1 MQETITQSELENG
14 MTNGSF
20 EQEKGALGHF
30 ALKHKKE
37 MQSWQD
43 KFCEMAG
50 VYALC
55 LDANGNPLSSFS
67 GNPHEIEIIKKYVT
81 EIRMHNIFTRVS
93 ESELEDQA
101 VEITE
106 VPNLR
111 LAAVALK
118 DGKTTSAVWIV
129 CGIITDAEYEKE
141 FYHVPPL
148 DSFVYQI
155 TEKKFYKT
163 LDLLRKTLSI
173 ILSIEASRSKAIA
186 ISEES
191 RQQKLE
197 MTTSFHRAE
206 TMTEIVSLLDSDEAI
221 ENIMVEI
228 LSKLCTYLQISNG
241 FTCRIHN
248 NTLMDIVV
256 QWTLPG
262 TSKMFL
268 DTTDQDVC
276 WFLGAEKAIVVSSD
290 TQMNAGER
298 EQLDI
303 LGIKALVAMPIVIN
317 GAPTFYV
324 CLTENRE
331 NRIWSIDDIKFVNDA
346 MRILQS
352 IITKRIQTNSLAS
365 SFASLEAVL
374 DNVGSSIYVRDIGT
388 GVLLFANRSFKK
400 NFSKELQENKLID
413 LFESNIPSRSH
424 SGNYEISHKARGK
437 WYDVYYTRI
446 KWVDGRPVSLCAI
459 YDITEKK
466 LYQKRIEQQA
476 YTDFLTGLYNRM
488 CCEKDLAKYVDDAR
502 NTGRTGALMYLDL
515 DDFKHINDSLGHQ
528 YGDVLLQD
536 ISKAM
541 SRIEGI
547 GNSCYRMGGDE
558 FVIVIPPES
567 YHRYDKIVEEIK
579 NAFATPWY
587 LKDSEYYCTM
597 SMGVVKFPENGDSVS
612 ELIRKSDVAM
622 YEAKK
627 SGKNRI
633 AEYSDNIDASSIHRL
648 DLEKNMYDA
657 ISRSCEEFE
666 VYFQPIILQDVKSK
680 KTGKGSKKK
689 LRHVGAEA
697 LVRWNSGNLG
707 FLSPDEFV
715 PLAEYLGLI
724 TPIGNHVLKK
734 ACECCRQWN
743 ESGTGEFVV
752 GVNLSIVQIMQTDI
766 VDVIKKNIEEN
777 NLKPEWLVLELT
789 ERLAINDL
797 ARTKQT
803 LLDIK
808 ALGVRLALDDFGTGY
823 TALSSIRALPFDI
836 IKIDKDF
843 VKDIEDS
850 DFSKAFV
857 RTMVQL
863 GKTIGADV
871 CVEGI
876 ETQEQLSAVD
886 GMEVKFIQGYY
897 YDKPIRRAAFEEKYV
912 YNNQM

>member
-1 MQETITQSELENG
+1 MQDIITSVELENTTS
-14 MTNGSF
+14 MSSF
-20 EQEKGALGHF
+20 NEEKGALGSF
-30 ALKHKKE
+30 ALKNAKE
-37 MQSWQD
+37 VQSWQD
-43 KFCEMAG
+43 MFCEMAG

-55 LDANGNPLSSFS
+55 LDANGDRLSEFS
-67 GNPHEIEIIKKYVT
+67 GSPNEIEIIKNYVT
-81 EIRMHNIFTRVS
+81 EIRIHNIFKRVQN
-93 ESELEDQA
+93 SELEDQA

-111 LAAVALK
+111 LAAVAVK
-118 DGKTTSAVWIV
+118 QGKNTAAVWIV
-129 CGIITDAEYEKE
+129 CGVFTDISYEKE
-141 FYHVPPL
+141 LFHVPPIE
-148 DSFVYQI
+148 SFQYQT
-155 TEKKFYKT
+155 TENKFYKT
-163 LDLLRKTLSI
+163 LDILRTTLN
-173 ILSIEASRSKAIA
+173 ILISVETSRSQAVA

-191 RQQKLE
+191 KQQELE

-206 TMTEIVSLLDSDEAI
+206 TMTEIVSLLDSDDAI
-221 ENIMVEI
+221 ETIMVDI
-228 LSKLCTYLQISNG
+228 LGKLCTYLQISNG
-241 FTCRIHN
+241 FTCRIHH

-256 QWTLPG
+256 QWTTQG
-262 TSKMFL
+262 VQKMFL

-276 WFLGAEKAIVVSSD
+276 WFLGTDKAVAVSSD

-298 EQLDI
+298 EQLDL

-317 GAPTFYV
+317 GAPTFYA
-324 CLTENRE
+324 CLAETRE
-331 NRIWSIDDIKFVNDA
+331 SRIWSIDDIKFVNDA
-346 MRILQS
+346 IRILQS

-374 DNVGSSIYVRDIGT
+374 DNVGSSIYVRDITT

-400 NFSKELQENKLID
+400 NFSKELAENKLTD

-424 SGNYEISHKARGK
+424 SGNYEVSHKAKNK

-446 KWVDGRPVSLCAI
+446 KWVDGRPVNLCAI

-488 CCEKDLAKYVDDAR
+488 CCEKDLAKYVDEAR
-502 NTGRTGALMYLDL
+502 QTGHTGALMYLDL

-547 GNSCYRMGGDE
+547 TNSCYRMGGDE
-558 FVIVIPPES
+558 FVIIVPPES
-567 YHRYDKIVEEIK
+567 YDRIDKIIEEIK
-579 NAFATPWY
+579 DAFATPWY
-587 LKDSEYYCTM
+587 LKDSDYYCTM
-597 SMGVVKFPENGDSVS
+597 SMGIVKFPDDGDNVS

-633 AEYSDNIDASSIHRL
+633 AEYSDNIDSSSIHRL

-657 ISRSCEEFE
+657 ISKSCEEFE
-666 VYFQPIILQDVKSK
+666 VYFQPVIRTDKSK
-680 KTGKGSKKK
+680 KK
-689 LRHVGAEA
+689 HVGAEA
-697 LVRWNSGNLG
+697 LVRWNSGRLG
-707 FLSPDEFV
+707 FLNPDEFV

-734 ACECCRQWN
+734 ACQCCKQWN
-743 ESGTGEFVV
+743 ESGIGEFCI
-752 GVNLSIVQIMQTDI
+752 GVNLSVVQIMQNDI
-766 VDVIKKNIEEN
+766 VDIVRSCIEEN
-777 NLKPEWLVLELT
+777 DLKPEWLVLELT
-789 ERLAINDL
+789 ERLTINDL

-808 ALGVRLALDDFGTGY
+808 SLGVRLALDDFGTGY
-823 TALSSIRALPFDI
+823 SALSSLKALPFDI
-836 IKIDKDF
+836 IKVDQSF
-843 VKDIEDS
+843 VKDISTDQYAQ
-850 DFSKAFV
+850 AFV
-857 RTMVQL
+857 RSIVQM
-863 GKTIGADV
+863 GEAIGAEV

-876 ETQEQLSAVD
+876 ETKDQFDSLK
-886 GMEVKFIQGYY
+886 GMNVRYIQGYY
-897 YDKPIRRAAFEEKYV
+897 YDKPLRRAAFEEKYV
-912 YNNQM
+912 YK

>member
-1 MQETITQSELENG
+1 MQETITQTELENG

-20 EQEKGALGHF
+20 IQEKGALGHF
-30 ALKHKKE
+30 AHKNEKE

-55 LDANGNPLSSFS
+55 LDANGNPISSFS

-81 EIRMHNIFTRVS
+81 DIRIHNIYTRVS

-111 LAAVALK
+111 LAAVAVK
-118 DGKTTSAVWIV
+118 DGKTTAAVWIV
-129 CGIITDAEYEKE
+129 CGVFTDAEYEKE
-141 FYHVPPL
+141 FYRVPPI
-148 DSFVYQI
+148 DSFQYQI
-155 TEKKFYKT
+155 TESKFYRT
-163 LDLLRKTLSI
+163 LDLLRETLTI
-173 ILSIEASRSKAIA
+173 ILAIETSRSKAIA

-221 ENIMVEI
+221 ESIMVEI

-262 TSKMFL
+262 ISKMFL
-268 DTTDQDVC
+268 ETTDQDVC
-276 WFLGAEKAIVVSSD
+276 WFLGTEKAIVVSSD

-298 EQLDI
+298 EQLDM

-317 GAPTFYV
+317 GAPRFYA

-331 NRIWSIDDIKFVNDA
+331 SRIWSIDDIKFVNDA
-346 MRILQS
+346 IRILQS

-400 NFSKELQENKLID
+400 NFGKELQENRLTD
-413 LFESNIPSRSH
+413 LFESNIPPRSH
-424 SGNYEISHKARGK
+424 SGNYEVSHKARGK

-488 CCEKDLAKYVDDAR
+488 CCEKDLAKYVDEAR

-558 FVIVIPPES
+558 FVIVVPPDS
-567 YHRYDKIVEEIK
+567 YDRYDKIVEEIK

-587 LKDSEYYCTM
+587 LKDSDYYCTM
-597 SMGVVKFPENGDSVS
+597 SMGVVKFPDNGDNVS

-657 ISRSCEEFE
+657 ISKSCEEFE
-666 VYFQPIILQDVKSK
+666 VYFQPIILQDVKGK

-689 LRHVGAEA
+689 VRHVGAEA

-743 ESGTGEFVV
+743 ESGIGEFVV
-752 GVNLSIVQIMQTDI
+752 GVNLSVVQIMQNDI
-766 VDVIKKNIEEN
+766 VDVIKKNIEDN
-777 NLKPEWLVLELT
+777 NIKPEWLVLELT

-863 GKTIGADV
+863 GKTIGADI

-876 ETQEQLSAVD
+876 ETQEQLSAIE

>member
-1 MQETITQSELENG
+1 MQDTITQAELEKK
-14 MTNGSF
+14 MTMGSP
-20 EQEKGALGHF
+20 EDNKGALGHF
-30 ALKHKKE
+30 ALKNDKE
-37 MQSWQD
+37 IQSWQD
-43 KFCEMAG
+43 KFCEMSK

-55 LDANGNPLSSFS
+55 LDTNGNPLSSFS

-81 EIRMHNIFTRVS
+81 DIRIRNIFKRVS

-106 VPNLR
+106 VPNLK
-111 LAAVALK
+111 LGAVAVK
-118 DGKTTSAVWIV
+118 HGKESAAVWIV
-129 CGIITDAEYEKE
+129 CGIFTDAHYEEE
-141 FYHVPPL
+141 FFHIPPI
-148 DSFVYQI
+148 SNFQYEI
-155 TEKKFYKT
+155 TEERFYKT
-163 LDLLRKTLSI
+163 MDLLRETLNI
-173 ILSIEASRSKAIA
+173 ILKVERSRSKAVA
-186 ISEES
+186 RSEES
-191 RQQKLE
+191 KQQELE

-206 TMTEIVSLLDSDEAI
+206 TMTEIVSLLDSDDGI
-221 ENIMVEI
+221 EGIMVEI

-248 NTLMDIVV
+248 NTLMDIIV
-256 QWTLPG
+256 QWTTPG
-262 TSKMFL
+262 ISKMFYE
-268 DTTDQDVC
+268 TTDQDVC

-298 EQLDI
+298 EQLDM
-303 LGIKALVAMPIVIN
+303 LGIKALVALPIVIN
-317 GAPTFYV
+317 NAPRFYA

-331 NRIWSIDDIKFVNDA
+331 NRIWSIDDIKFISDA
-346 MRILQS
+346 IRILQS
-352 IITKRIQTNSLAS
+352 IITKRIQNNSLAS

-400 NFSKELQENKLID
+400 NFTKELQENKLIE

-424 SGNYEISHKARGK
+424 SGNYEVNHKARGK

-459 YDITEKK
+459 YDVTEKK

-488 CCEKDLAKYVDDAR
+488 CCEKDLAKYVDEAR
-502 NTGRTGALMYLDL
+502 TSGRTGALMYLDL

-528 YGDVLLQD
+528 YGDILLQD

-541 SRIEGI
+541 SQIEGI
-547 GNSCYRMGGDE
+547 NNSCYRMGGDE
-558 FVIVIPPES
+558 FVIIIPPDS
-567 YHRYDKIVEEIK
+567 FDKYDRIVEEIK

-587 LKDSEYYCTM
+587 LKDSDYYCTM
-597 SMGVVKFPENGDSVS
+597 SMGVVKFPDNGDNVS

-657 ISRSCEEFE
+657 IGKSCEEFE
-666 VYFQPIILQDVKSK
+666 VYFQPVITQEIKGK
-680 KTGKGSKKK
+680 KGSKKK
-689 LRHVGAEA
+689 VRHVGAEA

-734 ACECCRQWN
+734 ACECVRQWN
-743 ESGTGEFVV
+743 ESGIGEFCVS
-752 GVNLSIVQIMQTDI
+752 VNFSVVQIMQNDI
-766 VDVIKKNIEEN
+766 VDVVKQNIEEN
-777 NLKPEWLVLELT
+777 HIKPEWLILELT

-823 TALSSIRALPFDI
+823 TAISSIRALPFDI

-843 VKDIEDS
+843 VSDIETS
-850 DFSKAFV
+850 DYSQAFV

-863 GKTIGADV
+863 GKTIGADI

-876 ETQEQLSAVD
+876 ETKEQLSALD
-886 GMEVKFIQGYY
+886 GMEVKFVQGYY
-897 YDKPIRRAAFEEKYV
+897 YDKPLRRAAFEEKYV
-912 YNNQM
+912 YNDAFDK